1 MCSGQLLAKGCGHLP
16 PLRLVNL
23 REVVDQDEVSQ
34 VEEMTTGHLE

>member
-1 MCSGQLLAKGCGHLP
+1 MRSGQLLAKGCGHLP